1 MDGPRQASHC
11 RPVHTRGMTDATKL
25 RLAAQFASYAIP
37 PGHEAR
43 SDIGPKRAKKGPQN
57 GQKRAQKGAKKGP
70 KRGQKGPILR
80 CPRDAEKRQ
89 KMAFFGTLW
98 RKVQGEW
105 GGSAHSPDPTAQSA
119 SAPQPP
125 ASHAVRQAR
134 GGGQGG
140 SGGGGGQG
148 GRGVGGPPGWV
159 GAGFAPLG
167 WCNCLFLVTTRRLTP
182 GRGCSGRSLSLNSV
196 RSKGTP
202 NCVEVRSFRAPRSL

>member
-1 MDGPRQASHC
+1 MAF
-11 RPVHTRGMTDATKL
+11 
-25 RLAAQFASYAIP
+25 RLARGS
-37 PGHEAR
+37 R

-57 GQKRAQKGAKKGP
+57 GQKRAPKRAKKGP

-80 CPRDAEKRQ
+80 CPRDPEKRQ
-89 KMAFFGTLW
+89 KMAFFGPLW

-119 SAPQPP
+119 RVPPPERRAPPTWLG
-125 ASHAVRQAR
+125 A
-134 GGGQGG
+134 GGG
-140 SGGGGGQG
+140 
-148 GRGVGGPPGWV
+148 GVGGPPGWV

-182 GRGCSGRSLSLNSV
+182 RRGCSGRSLSLNSV